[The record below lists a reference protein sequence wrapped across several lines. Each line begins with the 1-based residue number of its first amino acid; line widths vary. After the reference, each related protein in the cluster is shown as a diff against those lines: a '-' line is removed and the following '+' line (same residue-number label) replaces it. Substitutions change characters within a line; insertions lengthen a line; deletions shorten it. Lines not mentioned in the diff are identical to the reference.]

1 MHQVEELF
9 NDKNAHHIHA
19 RLLKLLAPE
28 VDTRSWYDFTALAMH
43 HLPAL
48 ASRGRPAKEE
58 VERSFIGRLGF
69 TSWSA
74 YLTTE
79 PKAGGLGWTTT
90 GWKRYK
96 EAYALAQ
103 AHPWVLELGL
113 KPDQIRVLE
122 RTYGDDWPKSADEH
136 RVYQA
141 DKAQEREE
149 REAAKAAERERLK
162 QAAKRLPAM
171 EQEIQQLR
179 DRLTAAE
186 AKAITADRLQGELA
200 QAQAQL
206 TQAQAQNH
214 QLAENLGQAQA
225 QADHAEQRLTDASQK
240 LEQADQVSAE
250 LRGRLT
256 RGSEQLQQTR
266 DRLKQLQQLGFWGH
280 LRAAFAALKSMF

>member
-9 NDKNAHHIHA
+9 NDNNAHHIHQ

-48 ASRGRPAKEE
+48 ASRGRPAREE
-58 VERSFIGRLGF
+58 IDRSFVGRLGF

-113 KPDQIRVLE
+113 KPDQVRVLQ

-136 RVYQA
+136 RLYQA
-141 DKAQEREE
+141 SEAQEREE

-162 QAAKRLPAM
+162 QAAKRLP
-171 EQEIQQLR
+171 ELERELQELR
-179 DRLTAAE
+179 DRLTGAE
-186 AKAITADRLQGELA
+186 AKAMTADRLEGELRQTA
-200 QAQAQL
+200 AAL
-206 TQAQAQNH
+206 TQAQAQIH
-214 QLAENLGQAQA
+214 TLAERLGQTQA
-225 QADHAEQRLTDASQK
+225 QADHADQRLADANHSLSTK
-240 LEQADQVSAE
+240 DQEIEA
-250 LRGRLT
+250 LQGRLT
-256 RGSEQLQQTR
+256 RGSAQLQQTQAQ
-266 DRLKQLQQLGFWGH
+266 LKQLQQLSWWDH
-280 LRAAFAALKSMF
+280 LKAAFRSMRSKP

>member
-9 NDKNAHHIHA
+9 NDNNAHHIHQ

-240 LEQADQVSAE
+240 LEQADQALKDERDRYRDLSKKHQKAQAE
-250 LRGRLT
+250 IRRLH
-256 RGSEQLQQTR
+256 SLSWF
-266 DRLKQLQQLGFWGH
+266 DRLK
-280 LRAAFAALKSMF
+280 ALFQ